1 MSKAAKQ
8 IAFILI
14 LVILILLGVTG
25 YILTEKKKAD
35 DENIRLKQQLTE
47 TEKRANDYF
56 AQNKTLNDKVRGY
69 ETENESLQG
78 KVSQAN
84 EEVTRVRD
92 ELAEIADEKDKWQR
106 RVDEIVQ
113 DRDKLM
119 NRVKELVE
127 QSADQKEEIADL
139 ENQLAQ
145 NNTNSTS
152 VQPTVKAPQIIR
164 DQYTPPAVSIPANE
178 ITDEEYWATVLRE
191 KAALEVQIEDLK
203 EELSKKSIEIV
214 NLKQQTADFQLDIDN
229 LRLEKEEVE
238 RDIKYKTDLIN
249 NLSIDLARAK
259 NDKKFVTE
267 RAEKIK
273 SENLELRKQL
283 KTLVSAKGALEKNIV
298 RLTEEK
304 EDVERK
310 LVGTEGVIQS
320 KIDEIW
326 DIKDSIDE
334 TFKTNRYSGSSNEV
348 ELPPIVVNS
357 EGQAVNFNDGASHP
371 GFDGRIVNLNEENN
385 FVIVDIGENEGVNL
399 GDRLSVYRD
408 SKYVARLEVIQ
419 VRKDICAADIKD
431 QWSKVK
437 IGDIVH

>member
-127 QSADQKEEIADL
+127 QSADQKEEIA
-139 ENQLAQ
+139 
-145 NNTNSTS
+145 
-152 VQPTVKAPQIIR
+152 
-164 DQYTPPAVSIPANE
+164 
-178 ITDEEYWATVLRE
+178 E
-191 KAALEVQIEDLK
+191 KLK
-203 EELSKKSIEIV
+203 MKV
-214 NLKQQTADFQLDIDN
+214 IDN
-229 LRLEKEEVE
+229 EHIEK
-238 RDIKYKTDLIN
+238 Y
-249 NLSIDLARAK
+249 RAGVASAFPTLYGGK
-259 NDKKFVTE
+259 ILGVTQ
-267 RAEKIK
+267 IK
-273 SENLELRKQL
+273 SVHHGDR
-283 KTLVSAKGALEKNIV
+283 
-298 RLTEEK
+298 
-304 EDVERK
+304 
-310 LVGTEGVIQS
+310 
-320 KIDEIW
+320 
-326 DIKDSIDE
+326 
-334 TFKTNRYSGSSNEV
+334 
-348 ELPPIVVNS
+348 NS
-357 EGQAVNFNDGASHP
+357 QYVLNFN
-371 GFDGRIVNLNEENN
+371 
-385 FVIVDIGENEGVNL
+385 
-399 GDRLSVYRD
+399 
-408 SKYVARLEVIQ
+408 
-419 VRKDICAADIKD
+419 
-431 QWSKVK
+431 
-437 IGDIVH
+437 